1 MPRLELDHR
10 LQHGGNDLL
19 LLLLLLDA
27 CNQEW
32 GQSRRHELLLQ
43 QLLLLNICP
52 LSLSQLREVG
62 MVLPILT
69 FLPVSTPLPN
79 VFPRRLHTHI
89 RPKPRDPHKTILEQG
104 ASACT
109 PRAASRKFP
118 SRAHCGHATVRT
130 RAQARDRKRVSTRK
144 HRHTARPPP
153 S

>member
-10 LQHGGNDLL
+10 LQHGDNDLL
-19 LLLLLLDA
+19 LLLLLLDVG
-27 CNQEW
+27 NHEW
-32 GQSRRHELLLQ
+32 GQIRRHELLLQ

-62 MVLPILT
+62 LVLPVLT
-69 FLPVSTPLPN
+69 LLPVSTPLPN

-89 RPKPRDPHKTILEQG
+89 PKTRDPHKTILEKG
-104 ASACT
+104 TSACT
-109 PRAASRKFP
+109 TRAASTKFL
-118 SRAHCGHATVRT
+118 SRGHCGHATVRP
-130 RAQARDRKRVSTRK
+130 RANARDRKRAGSRT